1 MGELGRGLVRVDRD
15 ALLADLVRAYADE
28 WCAHYNF
35 QLVANTLR
43 GHRSPSVLDFL
54 RRRTAEALSRAN
66 RLAARVVELGGRLPT
81 KVPEL
86 VERASDKP
94 FKLPDSMGDV
104 DGVLK
109 AVLDAERTS
118 LRTYAAL
125 HERTRAGDVVTETL
139 AAEFL
144 TATVRNEEEIERLIG
159 DSAPTMT
166 GA

>member
-1 MGELGRGLVRVDRD
+1 MV
-15 ALLADLVRAYADE
+15 
-28 WCAHYNF
+28 CHYNF

-43 GHRSPSVLDFL
+43 GHRSPSALDFL

-86 VERASDKP
+86 VERATDKP
-94 FKLPDSMGDV
+94 SPRGRRRDR
-104 DGVLK
+104 
-109 AVLDAERTS
+109 DACP
-118 LRTYAAL
+118 
-125 HERTRAGDVVTETL
+125 
-139 AAEFL
+139 EFL